1 MGILLSYINIFP
13 HGEVS
18 GFLAAQDVYTD
29 AATDGCENFEY
40 GIFDA
45 GSVTLEN
52 SAVGSDCDDAVG
64 DFYDPTHQCPFFPGS
79 ETLFLN
85 ETVGPDTLL
94 PLIGDLDGK
103 VMAIYCSED
112 DQAELTVFACAPIN
126 TFDALTTEEPGDSA
140 S

>member
-1 MGILLSYINIFP
+1 MG
-13 HGEVS
+13 
-18 GFLAAQDVYTD
+18 
-29 AATDGCENFEY
+29 
-40 GIFDA
+40 
-45 GSVTLEN
+45 N

-64 DFYDPTHQCPFFPGS
+64 DFYDPTHQCPSFSGSEYCTDGKLCNDADYEYDCDFDNDRYSCAPGDLS
-79 ETLFLN
+79 GKMGVYMDPGTETLFLN

-126 TFDALTTEEPGDSA
+126 TFDALTTEEPGD
-140 S
+140 